1 MNPKGRKEMV
11 SLHQSGVTGS
21 QTNKRCPRIEAR
33 CEITAYPNRL
43 NGLGFMTTLLLPC
56 GGLGTRLGQSGK
68 AKALAPIKGKL
79 LLDVI
84 LDKIG
89 DLFEEILIVSSPNH
103 EQEFIS
109 YLGTRTNLRASRV
122 VVQETPMGSLN
133 AVTTGGRVLS
143 QDCVVVWGDQI
154 GVSRSTI
161 ELVLSIKSLG
171 YSLIVPTIFTQHP
184 YVWLNFSPNLHHV
197 LSIGRQRDGDHTEK
211 GWADLGVFYFSADAL
226 SGLRLIEDEL
236 TASLR
241 DREIDLTY
249 AIPLL
254 SKEFQSHF
262 PIRTDT
268 FELLAVNTPEDLR
281 IAEEYIHE

>member
-1 MNPKGRKEMV
+1 MDRKPRVATIELRHV
-11 SLHQSGVTGS
+11 L
-21 QTNKRCPRIEAR
+21 KRIACPD
-33 CEITAYPNRL
+33 RL
-43 NGLGFMTTLLLPC
+43 IGLGFMTTLLIPC

-68 AKALAPIKGKL
+68 AKALTPIKGKL

-89 DLFEEILIVSSPNH
+89 DLFEEILIVSSQKH
-103 EQEFIS
+103 EQEFAN
-109 YLGTRTNLRASRV
+109 YLGTRTNLPTSRV
-122 VVQETPMGSLN
+122 VVQKTPMGSLN

-143 QDCVVVWGDQI
+143 EDCVVVWGDQI

-161 ELVLSIKSLG
+161 ELVLCKKRLG
-171 YSLIVPTIFTQHP
+171 YQLIVPTIFTQRP
-184 YVWLNFSPNLHHV
+184 YVWLNFSPDSDHV
-197 LSIGRQRDGDHTEK
+197 LSIGRQRDGDLTEK

-226 SGLRLIEDEL
+226 SGLSLIEDEL

-249 AIPLL
+249 AIPILT
-254 SKEFQSHF
+254 KEFESHF

-281 IAEEYIHE
+281 IAEGSIHE